1 VTNAASTDF
10 LSILLALSG
19 LVIFG
24 GFAWGVRGHFVSPN
38 LPIGMKLI
46 VALSSLGM
54 VGYLLDLGNAVVPD
68 WRRAGALGLQ
78 ALAGGRFCGRAQR
91 RDGIGLRWRFPGAIR
106 FGCSMLARFAL
117 FAIIFT
123 FLICC
128 FGSAVQS
135 QRLHYSWT
143 P

>member
-1 VTNAASTDF
+1 

-54 VGYLLDLGNAVVPD
+54 VGYLLDLGNAAVPD

-78 ALAGGRFCGRAQR
+78 ALAGGLFLWACAATR
-91 RDGIGLRWRFPGAIR
+91 RDRPAVAFSRSDPVRLFDAGPFRFVRHPVVLGRLCSRNVFITR
-106 FGCSMLARFAL
+106 GCHNDITDHNL
-117 FAIIFT
+117 
-123 FLICC
+123 
-128 FGSAVQS
+128 
-135 QRLHYSWT
+135 
-143 P
+143 